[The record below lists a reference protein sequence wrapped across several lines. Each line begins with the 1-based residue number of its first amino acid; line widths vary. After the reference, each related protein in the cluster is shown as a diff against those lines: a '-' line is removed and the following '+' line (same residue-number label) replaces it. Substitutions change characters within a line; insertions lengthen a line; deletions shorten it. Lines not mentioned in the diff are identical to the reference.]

1 MKVSGALLMLISVF
15 LFTTANVLVK
25 LIADLPTTQ
34 IVFLRSS
41 ISLVLCAS
49 FVVYKGFPFFGKNK
63 KWLIIRGTFGMVALT
78 LFFYTIQHIPLASA
92 TVIQYLSPVFT
103 VILAMIWLKQ
113 KVRPIQWLFLAV
125 AFTGVLFVKGI
136 DNTEVP
142 LKFLFIGGLSAFFA
156 AVAYFAT
163 MKCKHTDHPVLIVM
177 YFHLIATPVM
187 GTISLTNWVPI
198 SMNTTLIG
206 LAIGVL
212 SVVAQVSM
220 SAAILKE
227 DASAVIPIKYVGA
240 ILALGVGYFFFGEQL
255 SLTAIF
261 GIFLV
266 IAGVTLNTFVRRPT
280 QK

>member
-1 MKVSGALLMLISVF
+1 MLISVF

-41 ISLVLCAS
+41 ISLLLCAS
-49 FVVYKGFPFFGKNK
+49 FVVYKGFHFFGKNK

-103 VILAMIWLKQ
+103 VILAMVWLKQ

-136 DNTEVP
+136 DNAQVP

-187 GTISLTNWVPI
+187 GSISLANWVPI
-198 SMNTTLIG
+198 SVNTTLIG

-240 ILALGVGYFFFGEQL
+240 ILALGVGYFFFGETL
-255 SLTAIF
+255 SLTAVF

-266 IAGVTLNTFVRRPT
+266 IAGVTLNTFVKRPS

>member
-49 FVVYKGFPFFGKNK
+49 FVLYKGFPFFGKNK
-63 KWLIIRGTFGMVALT
+63 KWLIIRGTFGMIALT
-78 LFFYTIQHIPLASA
+78 LFFYTIQNIPLASA

-103 VILAMIWLKQ
+103 MILAMIWLKQ

-125 AFTGVLFVKGI
+125 AFTGVLFVKGV

-142 LKFLFIGGLSAFFA
+142 LKFLFIGGLSAFLA

-163 MKCKHTDHPVLIVM
+163 MKCKYTDHPVLIVM

-187 GTISLTNWVPI
+187 GTISLANWEPI
-198 SMNTTLIG
+198 SLNTTLIG
-206 LAIGVL
+206 LSVGVL

-266 IAGVTLNTFVRRPT
+266 IAGVTLNTFVKRPS